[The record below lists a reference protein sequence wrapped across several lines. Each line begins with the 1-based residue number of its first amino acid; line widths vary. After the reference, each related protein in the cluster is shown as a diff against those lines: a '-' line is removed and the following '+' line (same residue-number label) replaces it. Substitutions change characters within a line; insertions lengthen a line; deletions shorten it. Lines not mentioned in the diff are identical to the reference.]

1 MGALA
6 QSKRPRG
13 FPDYALAVPLWA
25 PPRADV
31 AVGRGAKFFLE
42 IRIYKIL
49 C

>member
-1 MGALA
+1 MA

-13 FPDYALAVPLWA
+13 FPDYALAVPLCA

-31 AVGRGAKFFLE
+31 AFGGGASFFLQ
-42 IRIYKIL
+42 IRIYNIL